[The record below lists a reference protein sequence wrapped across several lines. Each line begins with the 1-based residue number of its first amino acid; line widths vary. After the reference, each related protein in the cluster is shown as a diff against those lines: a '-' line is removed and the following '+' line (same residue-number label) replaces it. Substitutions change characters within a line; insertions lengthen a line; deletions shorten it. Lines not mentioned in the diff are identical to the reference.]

1 MWGQLPLWLFMESL
15 SLAKLIKTSRTMI
28 LQLRQSNMI
37 PTNVSSSTTM
47 QYLSYKQGNK
57 TTHQE
62 TSPKSSCEEYKILTE
77 QSRTNMFY

>member
-1 MWGQLPLWLFMESL
+1 
-15 SLAKLIKTSRTMI
+15 
-28 LQLRQSNMI
+28 MI
-37 PTNVSSSTTM
+37 PTNVWSSTTM

-77 QSRTNMFY
+77 QSQNNMFYWTILTQNGKDKGLCTMLYIDYTTSISHL